1 MFDDC
6 PIVEAS
12 MRYLSFSLAM
22 IFSLFIASSAF
33 ACCSYGCCDCS
44 CVSLKMQKL
53 APKLDSQAKGELQ
66 SFAVDTAISKG
77 RKASW
82 KCQMQAKVAMC
93 EKQQ

>member
-1 MFDDC
+1 
-6 PIVEAS
+6 
-12 MRYLSFSLAM
+12 MRHLFFSLT
-22 IFSLFIASSAF
+22 IICCFFITNSAF

-53 APKLDSQAKGELQ
+53 ALKLDAQVKGGLQ
-66 SFAVDTAISKG
+66 SFAVDTAKA

-82 KCQMQAKVAMC
+82 KCQMQAQVAMC